1 MAGTENQNWG
11 NVAFGIRTEF
21 LSFSTDDW
29 NGYLTLCRMFSS
41 IPGFYPLDVKST
53 PQLRSESV
61 SPSVVHS
68 SSGPH
73 GLYSPPGS
81 SVHGILQARILEW
94 LAIPFTRTSSRR
106 KDWTQVA
113 CIAGRFFIIWAIK
126 EAHLPGRQPKT
137 VYKTSPGGKK
147 KKNTESCLCLNASSF
162 SNEFDDLKSSQ
173 LSKP

>member
-11 NVAFGIRTEF
+11 DLAFGIRTEF

-29 NGYLTLCRMFSS
+29 NGYLALCRMFSS

-53 PQLRSESV
+53 SQLRSESV
-61 SPSVVHS
+61 SPSVLHN

-94 LAIPFTRTSSRR
+94 LAIPFTRRSSRR

-113 CIAGRFFIIWAIK
+113 FIFIIWAIK
-126 EAHLPGRQPKT
+126 EAQLSGWQPKT
-137 VYKTSPGGKK
+137 VYKTSPWGKKTKQTKK
-147 KKNTESCLCLNASSF
+147 KKHWILLMFKSQQF
-162 SNEFDDLKSSQ
+162 LKWVWWSQ
-173 LSKP
+173 ITSAF